1 MFVGKNRNPL
11 NNINLK
17 AFNLATKNALFMT
30 FAKHRQVYTTSIP
43 PLFTQKI
50 VWIRSTRNGKK
61 YAHLNSDH
69 LFGHANKLEFGT
81 LVKEPKLKL
90 MVYLVTY

>member
-1 MFVGKNRNPL
+1 MLYSRLSL
-11 NNINLK
+11 NIGRFTRQAYPHYSLK
-17 AFNLATKNALFMT
+17 
-30 FAKHRQVYTTSIP
+30 
-43 PLFTQKI
+43 KI